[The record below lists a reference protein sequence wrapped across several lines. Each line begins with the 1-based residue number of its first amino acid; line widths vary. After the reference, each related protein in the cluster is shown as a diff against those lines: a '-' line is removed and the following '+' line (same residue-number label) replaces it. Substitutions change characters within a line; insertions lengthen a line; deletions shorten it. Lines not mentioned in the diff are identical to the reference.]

1 MNLRPFKFLCVLAL
15 IGCATLPAGQFD
27 NYEIVD
33 CELPG
38 TVIRMG
44 SHFAST
50 GRARALR
57 TTAQDCGIR
66 GGYYVAADQANY
78 ETALRVW
85 LPPADAGDAQAQ
97 YFVGQIYEKGLGQT
111 PDSARAVSWY
121 RRAAEQGH
129 APAQTAL
136 AMMYERGEVEGR
148 PDPQAALALYRQASG
163 ATEALAFAVDVESRD
178 AEIERLRTQI
188 ETLRDAAR
196 NERDRAQRRQQEL
209 DREIQSLRR
218 QLESARGRADAAQIQ
233 AAQVAL
239 EQAQARRQQ
248 EQEDAQISQA
258 RLAEHSD
265 HLRRLE
271 AGSESATSSTSAAGL
286 NIELLEP
293 VPIAMR
299 GLLTV
304 RRAVGVEVQTV
315 AARISG
321 AGGAREAWINGV
333 PVEPDAE
340 GRVSADIALSTAA
353 TPVQIRAGAAGG
365 AQARLDFLILRE
377 DAALPET
384 RSAGGGSQDFGR
396 YHALVIGNAGYR
408 NWEPLGTPHED
419 ARRVSEVLRDRYGF
433 QVTTLIDAT
442 RSDIL
447 RALAKL
453 RQALGEDDHLL
464 VYYSGHG
471 SWDKAN
477 LQGYWVPV
485 DGDTD
490 SVANYVSSSDITDQ
504 LSVMR
509 ARQILVVA
517 DACYSGV
524 LVRSVAEHVDGGASG
539 ERVSRLLQQAAVTGR
554 KVLSSGNIREVLD
567 GGAGRHSIFAA
578 AFLRALEGRNEPFE
592 ARELYQDLAPVV
604 EHAARGFG
612 EQQEP
617 QFGALRHAGHVGGDF
632 VFVPATAR
640 RS

>member
-1 MNLRPFKFLCVLAL
+1 MNLRPLKLLGVLAL

-27 NYEIVD
+27 GYEIVD

-38 TVIRMG
+38 AVIRMG

-57 TTAQDCGIR
+57 TTAQDCGLR

-97 YFVGQIYEKGLGQT
+97 YYVGQIYEKGLGQA
-111 PDSARAVSWY
+111 PEPARAVAWY
-121 RRAAEQGH
+121 RRAADQGH
-129 APAQTAL
+129 APASTAL
-136 AMMYERGEVEGR
+136 AMMYERGEVDGR
-148 PDPQAALALYRQASG
+148 PDPQAALALYRQAGG
-163 ATEALAFAVDVESRD
+163 ATEALAFASEVRSRD
-178 AEIERLRTQI
+178 AEIDRLRAQI
-188 ETLRDAAR
+188 EAMREAAR
-196 NERDRAQRRQQEL
+196 ADLERSQQRQREL
-209 DREIQSLRR
+209 DREIRDLRR
-218 QLESARGRADAAQIQ
+218 QLDTARERADAARADAAQ
-233 AAQVAL
+233 AALARAQEQRQL
-239 EQAQARRQQ
+239 EQR
-248 EQEDAQISQA
+248 ELEVSQA

-271 AGSESATSSTSAAGL
+271 ATAPAATGTVSAAGL

-304 RRAVGVEVQTV
+304 RRAVGVESQTV
-315 AARISG
+315 AARIFG
-321 AGGAREAWINGV
+321 AVPASEAWINGV
-333 PVEPDAE
+333 PVTPDAD
-340 GRVSADIALSTAA
+340 GRISADIALTASA
-353 TPVQIRAGAAGG
+353 TPVQVRASTSHGE
-365 AQARLDFLILRE
+365 QARLDVLILRE
-377 DAALPET
+377 DIGLPVT
-384 RSAGGGSQDFGR
+384 RSANAGGGGFGR

-408 NWEPLGTPHED
+408 HWEPLGTPHED
-419 ARRVSEVLRDRYGF
+419 ARRVSEILRQRYGF
-433 QVTTLIDAT
+433 QVKTLIDAT
-442 RSDIL
+442 RADIL
-447 RALAKL
+447 RALASL
-453 RQALGEDDHLL
+453 RQELGEDDHLL

-477 LQGYWVPV
+477 LQGYWVPI
-485 DGDTD
+485 DGEVD

-504 LSVMR
+504 LSVMQ
-509 ARQILVVA
+509 ARQILLVA

-524 LVRSVAEHVDGGASG
+524 LVRSVADRMDAATGDA
-539 ERVSRLLQQAAVTGR
+539 RLSRLLQQASVTGR
-554 KVLSSGNIREVLD
+554 KVISSGNIREVLD

-578 AFLRALEGRNEPFE
+578 AFLRALERREEPFE
-592 ARELYQDLAPVV
+592 ARELYQDLAPAV

-632 VFVPATAR
+632 VFVPTGS